1 MKTLILNGLTYA
13 LALMVTVSNVLLVGT
28 LLYIMFIISLI
39 PIEFTSIMIFLVW
52 IYNSIL
58 TGLVS
63 YKLFKKIE
71 RRIAND

>member
-28 LLYIMFIISLI
+28 LLYTMFIISLI

>member
-1 MKTLILNGLTYA
+1 MKTLILNGLKFA

-28 LLYIMFIISLI
+28 LLYTMFIISLI

-63 YKLFKKIE
+63 YKLFKK
-71 RRIAND
+71 

>member
-13 LALMVTVSNVLLVGT
+13 LTLMVTVSNVLLVGT
-28 LLYIMFIISLI
+28 LLYTMFIISLI

>member
-1 MKTLILNGLTYA
+1 MKTLILNRLTYA

-28 LLYIMFIISLI
+28 LLYTMFIISLI

-63 YKLFKKIE
+63 YKLFKK
-71 RRIAND
+71 